1 MLRWLLAAVHLLA
14 LGIGL
19 GSVWARAR
27 LLGAPTLDGPT
38 LRRALAADAWW
49 GVAAL
54 LWVSS
59 GLWRLLAS
67 TEKPTAYYVGNHV
80 FWTKM
85 ALFGAILVLESRPI
99 VTAFAIGP
107 LTIVR
112 QGVRAGERVV
122 TDGQMRL
129 VSGARVDVKASGPMS
144 PAPTTPA
151 PATTSPAPATK

>member
-1 MLRWLLAAVHLLA
+1 
-14 LGIGL
+14 
-19 GSVWARAR
+19 VWARAR

-38 LRRALAADAWW
+38 LRRALAADVWW

-54 LWVSS
+54 LWVAS

-99 VTAFAIGP
+99 VTLSIWR
-107 LTIVR
+107 R
-112 QGVRAGERVV
+112 QLARGETPDLSTAPGMARTSYVQAV
-122 TDGQMRL
+122 L
-129 VSGARVDVKASGPMS
+129 VILMVLAATAMARGLG
-144 PAPTTPA
+144 
-151 PATTSPAPATK
+151 

>member
-1 MLRWLLAAVHLLA
+1 
-14 LGIGL
+14 
-19 GSVWARAR
+19 VWARAR

-38 LRRALAADAWW
+38 LRRALAADVWW

-54 LWVSS
+54 LWVAS

-99 VTAFAIGP
+99 VTLSIWR
-107 LTIVR
+107 R
-112 QGVRAGERVV
+112 QLARGETPDLSTAPGMARTSYEQAV
-122 TDGQMRL
+122 L
-129 VSGARVDVKASGPMS
+129 VILMVLAATAMARGLG
-144 PAPTTPA
+144 
-151 PATTSPAPATK
+151 

>member
-54 LWVSS
+54 LWIGS
-59 GLWRLLAS
+59 GLWRLLAG
-67 TEKPTAYYVGNHV
+67 TEKTTSYYLGSHA

-99 VTAFAIGP
+99 VTLSVWRRLLA
-107 LTIVR
+107 R
-112 QGVRAGERVV
+112 GETPDLHAAPGIARTSYVQAV
-122 TDGQMRL
+122 L
-129 VSGARVDVKASGPMS
+129 VILMLLAATAMS
-144 PAPTTPA
+144 RGLG
-151 PATTSPAPATK
+151 